1 MQMLV
6 EEKEDLPKVWMQ
18 RTELMEELTEDQVVE
33 GCLLGSQL
41 EQMQQLEMQLRRRQM
56 QL

>member
-41 EQMQQLEMQLRRRQM
+41 EQMQQLEMQL
-56 QL
+56 